1 MTENYLKVARPTFY
15 EGNRIFFLL
24 CQDLDTL
31 PTPYT
36 DELYWHTQYKTEN
49 NMNRFIRT
57 NP

>member
-15 EGNRIFFLL
+15 EGDRIFSFCVRTSTRCLH
-24 CQDLDTL
+24 
-31 PTPYT
+31 PT

-49 NMNRFIRT
+49 NVNRFIRT